1 MNEFLLKLEK
11 YTSIVLALFG
21 TIIAYF
27 LIDCNEKILSSW
39 LGGSSIPCVFSTV
52 IISFFITLKGI
63 ILTIDH
69 NKYAGLKLLQNKSRE
84 KKRFYNHFDSCI
96 YSALCIIILNILYLL
111 IATLNIN
118 FLNKMFVVAVVGATF
133 YIISATTILLII
145 LHKIQN
151 YSLDN

>member
-1 MNEFLLKLEK
+1 MDRGKLEK
-11 YTSIVLALFG
+11 YTSFFFAILG
-21 TIIAYF
+21 ITIAYF
-27 LIDCNEKILSSW
+27 FVDSSKEILLSW

-69 NKYAGLKLLQNKSRE
+69 NKYAGLKLLQDNQRE
-84 KKRFYNHFDSCI
+84 KKRFYSHFDACI

-118 FLNKMFVVAVVGATF
+118 FLNKLFVVSIIGATF

-145 LHKIQN
+145 LHKIQK